1 MPQRADKT
9 TMRKLMTGVTLGAV
23 AGLLLIFAIPSY
35 NHGEA
40 SVAGSKAR
48 DFSFEM
54 NGKQMQLT
62 DMRGTVVIVN
72 FWASW
77 CPPCVDETPS
87 LIALQKEIA
96 PKGATV
102 LGISID
108 EDANAYSQ
116 FLEAHQIDFPTYRDP
131 SQKIA
136 TEYGTH
142 MWPETYIIGRDG
154 RIARKLVGEQDWMSP
169 EMTAY
174 FTSLLQNN

>member
-1 MPQRADKT
+1 MPQRAGKT

-62 DMRGTVVIVN
+62 DMRGKVVVVN

-102 LGISID
+102 LGISSDYD
-108 EDANAYSQ
+108 EQSY
-116 FLEAHQIDFPTYRDP
+116 AHFVQTSGIDFPTYFDGARTI
-131 SQKIA
+131 SA
-136 TEYGTH
+136 EYGTYVY
-142 MWPETYIIGRDG
+142 PETYIIGRDG